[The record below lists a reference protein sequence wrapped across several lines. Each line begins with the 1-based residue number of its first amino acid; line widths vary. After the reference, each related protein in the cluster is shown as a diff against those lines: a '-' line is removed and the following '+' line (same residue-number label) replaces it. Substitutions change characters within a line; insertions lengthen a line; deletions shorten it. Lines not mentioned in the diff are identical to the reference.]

1 MNTETLQKHFN
12 VIRIIWLAMLASL
25 AIYLVVCQLAGDA
38 IRQEV
43 GNDVPLDLMRR
54 ILIGISAALLLL
66 IDVVRKRTLKPREG
80 MTPEAAVQRY
90 SVTSLVSYAI
100 AESIGIFGMVL
111 YFLGESD
118 IYLYF
123 LIAISAMTM
132 VYYRPKFEALEALV
146 RGAEQKYQRRT

>member
-1 MNTETLQKHFN
+1 MNTETLQKHFK
-12 VIRIIWLAMLASL
+12 VIRIIWIAMLASL
-25 AIYLVVCQLAGDA
+25 AVYLVVCQLAGDA
-38 IRQEV
+38 IRQGV

-54 ILIGISAALLLL
+54 ILIGIAVAELLL
-66 IDVVRKRTLKPREG
+66 IDVIRKRTLKPRRNVA
-80 MTPEAAVQRY
+80 PEAVIQRY
-90 SVTSLVSYAI
+90 SVTSLISCAI

-132 VYYRPKFEALEALV
+132 VYYRPKFETLEGLV
-146 RGAEQKYQRRT
+146 KAAEEGYQQRT